1 MNRTA
6 DIPRHM
12 GAYQETDDDFIDLS
26 RLFRAILHYKWGI
39 IGLGFILALMAGL
52 LVFSMEPVYRATASI
67 ALESQEANVVSVE
80 EVYSLGA
87 GNYQYT
93 QTQFE
98 ILKSRNLAERV
109 VRRLQLHKHPTFLPD
124 EEKTEP
130 WFDFDLKS
138 LLPARE
144 QEPPIQLTQE
154 EMDEQAIQWITSDIS
169 GSLSVSPVEFS
180 FIVYISYES
189 TNRELAAQIVN
200 AVAEEFISGN
210 LETRLSGTLQATD
223 WLGER
228 LADLKLNLRASEQ
241 ALQDFRDQEGL
252 VDVEGVTG
260 LGGAE
265 LRSLSHRL
273 EEVSKARI
281 EAQNIKEEVQ
291 DMRNAS
297 TEQLMTIPAVLQH
310 QLIRELKSEHV
321 RALRKADELAKR
333 YGVLHPKMI
342 AAQSDL
348 TAASKEL
355 NREVR
360 KVVSG
365 ISREYEVALRNE
377 NQLRETWKSR
387 KSEMQDFNRIEFQ
400 LEELQRD
407 VDTNRQLY
415 DIFFTRIKSV
425 SETGG
430 FEKPHARVLDRALA
444 PNYPVKPNKKLS
456 IILAFMLG
464 LMLGCGVAILL
475 DILDNTISS
484 PDDVQEK
491 LGVALLGVVPK
502 VKRDKKGGFEQFWEN
517 TQSHYAEAIRTI
529 RTGIVLSGLDSPAK
543 IILVTST
550 VQGEG
555 KSTTALNL
563 GAALGQMEK
572 TLIIGGDLRRPSLA
586 RECSLAP
593 NHQGLS
599 HFVSG
604 AAKLEDC
611 IEYLSDMNVHVM
623 PAGVIPPNPLEMISS
638 KKFVASLQYLKE
650 RYQRIIIDSAPVQA
664 VSDALI
670 LASYADSIIYVV
682 NADSTSAT
690 LAQKGIASMQA
701 SNGNITG
708 VVLNLVDSKKAGK
721 YYQFEDYYQ
730 ADESA

>member
-1 MNRTA
+1 MSRIR
-6 DIPRHM
+6 DIPPQLS
-12 GAYQETDDDFIDLS
+12 ANQVSEDDFIDLS
-26 RLFRAILHYKWGI
+26 RLLRAILLYKWGI
-39 IGLGFILALMAGL
+39 LGLGFIVALLAGL

-109 VRRLQLHKHPTFLPD
+109 VRRLELHKHPTFLPD
-124 EEKTEP
+124 EEQAEP
-130 WFDFDLKS
+130 WFDFDFKS

-144 QEPPIQLTQE
+144 KEPPIQLTQDE
-154 EMDEQAIQWITSDIS
+154 LDEQAIQWITGDIS
-169 GSLSVSPVEFS
+169 GNLSVSPVEFS

-189 TNRELAAQIVN
+189 INRELAAQIVN

-210 LETRLSGTLQATD
+210 LETRLLGTLQATD

-228 LADLKLNLRASEQ
+228 LADLKLNLRASEH

-265 LRSLSHRL
+265 LRSLSNRL
-273 EEVSKARI
+273 EEVNKARI
-281 EAQNIKEEVQ
+281 EAENIKEEVQ
-291 DMRNAS
+291 GMRNAS
-297 TEQLMTIPAVLQH
+297 TEQLMTIPAVLRH

-321 RALRKADELAKR
+321 RSQRKVDELGKR
-333 YGVLHPKMI
+333 YGLLHPKMI

-348 TAASKEL
+348 TAATKEL
-355 NREVR
+355 SREVR

-365 ISREYEVALRNE
+365 ISREYEVALKNE
-377 NQLRETWKSR
+377 QQLRETWESR

-444 PNYPVKPNKKLS
+444 PNYPVKPNKKLTV
-456 IILAFMLG
+456 ILAFILG
-464 LMLGCGVAILL
+464 LMLGCGVSILL

-491 LGVALLGVVPK
+491 LGVPLLGVIPK
-502 VKRDKKGGFEQFWEN
+502 AKRDKSGEFERFWEN
-517 TQSHYAEAIRTI
+517 TQSHYAEAIRTV
-529 RTGIVLSGLDSPAK
+529 RTGIVLSGLDD
-543 IILVTST
+543 
-550 VQGEG
+550 
-555 KSTTALNL
+555 LNCS
-563 GAALGQMEK
+563 G
-572 TLIIGGDLRRPSLA
+572 RR
-586 RECSLAP
+586 
-593 NHQGLS
+593 
-599 HFVSG
+599 
-604 AAKLEDC
+604 
-611 IEYLSDMNVHVM
+611 
-623 PAGVIPPNPLEMISS
+623 
-638 KKFVASLQYLKE
+638 
-650 RYQRIIIDSAPVQA
+650 
-664 VSDALI
+664 
-670 LASYADSIIYVV
+670 
-682 NADSTSAT
+682 
-690 LAQKGIASMQA
+690 
-701 SNGNITG
+701 
-708 VVLNLVDSKKAGK
+708 
-721 YYQFEDYYQ
+721 
-730 ADESA
+730 

>member
-6 DIPRHM
+6 DISRHM
-12 GAYQETDDDFIDLS
+12 GAYQDTDDDFIDLG

-109 VRRLQLHKHPTFLPD
+109 VRRLELHKHPTILPD

-154 EMDEQAIQWITSDIS
+154 ELDEQAIQWITSDIS

-200 AVAEEFISGN
+200 AVAEEFINGN

-321 RALRKADELAKR
+321 RSLRKVDELAKR

-348 TAASKEL
+348 TAATKEL

>member
-1 MNRTA
+1 MSRIR
-6 DIPRHM
+6 DIPPQLS
-12 GAYQETDDDFIDLS
+12 ANQVSEDDFIDLS
-26 RLFRAILHYKWGI
+26 RLLRAILLYKWGI
-39 IGLGFILALMAGL
+39 LGLGFIVALLAGL

-109 VRRLQLHKHPTFLPD
+109 VRRLELHKHPTFLPD
-124 EEKTEP
+124 EEQAEP
-130 WFDFDLKS
+130 WFDFDFKS

-144 QEPPIQLTQE
+144 KEPPIQLTQDE
-154 EMDEQAIQWITSDIS
+154 LDEQAIQWITGDIS
-169 GSLSVSPVEFS
+169 GNLSVSPVEFS

-189 TNRELAAQIVN
+189 INRELAAQMVN

-210 LETRLSGTLQATD
+210 LETRLLGTLQATD

-228 LADLKLNLRASEQ
+228 LADLKLNLRASEH

-265 LRSLSHRL
+265 LRSLSNRL
-273 EEVSKARI
+273 EEVNKARI
-281 EAQNIKEEVQ
+281 EAENIKEEVQ
-291 DMRNAS
+291 GMRNAS
-297 TEQLMTIPAVLQH
+297 TEQLMTIPAVLRH

-321 RALRKADELAKR
+321 RSQRKVDELGKR
-333 YGVLHPKMI
+333 YGLLHPKMI

-348 TAASKEL
+348 TAATKEL
-355 NREVR
+355 SREVR

-365 ISREYEVALRNE
+365 ISREYEVALKNE
-377 NQLRETWKSR
+377 QQLRETWESR

-444 PNYPVKPNKKLS
+444 PNYPVKPNKKLTV
-456 IILAFMLG
+456 ILAFILG
-464 LMLGCGVAILL
+464 LMLGCGVSILL

-491 LGVALLGVVPK
+491 LGVPLLGVIPK
-502 VKRDKKGGFEQFWEN
+502 AKRDKSGEFERFWEN
-517 TQSHYAEAIRTI
+517 TQSHYAEAIRTV

-604 AAKLEDC
+604 AAKLEEC

-690 LAQKGIASMQA
+690 LAQKGIASMRA
-701 SNGNITG
+701 ANGNVTG
-708 VVLNLVDSKKAGK
+708 VVLNLVDAKKAGK

-730 ADESA
+730 SDVPA

>member
-1 MNRTA
+1 MSRIR
-6 DIPRHM
+6 DIPPQLS
-12 GAYQETDDDFIDLS
+12 ANQVSEDDFIDLS
-26 RLFRAILHYKWGI
+26 RLLRAILLYKWGI
-39 IGLGFILALMAGL
+39 LGLGFIVALLAGL

-109 VRRLQLHKHPTFLPD
+109 VRRLELHKHPTFLPD
-124 EEKTEP
+124 EEQAEP
-130 WFDFDLKS
+130 WFDFDFKS

-144 QEPPIQLTQE
+144 KEPPIQLTQDE
-154 EMDEQAIQWITSDIS
+154 LDEQAIQWITGDIS
-169 GSLSVSPVEFS
+169 GNLSVSPVEFS

-189 TNRELAAQIVN
+189 INRELAAQIVN

-210 LETRLSGTLQATD
+210 LETRLLGTLQATD

-228 LADLKLNLRASEQ
+228 LADLKLNLRASEH

-265 LRSLSHRL
+265 LRSLSNRL
-273 EEVSKARI
+273 EEVNKARI
-281 EAQNIKEEVQ
+281 EAENIKEEVQ
-291 DMRNAS
+291 GMRNAS
-297 TEQLMTIPAVLQH
+297 TEQLMTIPAVLRH

-321 RALRKADELAKR
+321 RSQRKVDELGKR
-333 YGVLHPKMI
+333 YGLLHPKMI

-348 TAASKEL
+348 TAATKEL
-355 NREVR
+355 SREVR

-365 ISREYEVALRNE
+365 ISREYEVALKNE
-377 NQLRETWKSR
+377 QQLRETWESR

-444 PNYPVKPNKKLS
+444 PNYPVKPNKKLTV
-456 IILAFMLG
+456 ILAFILG
-464 LMLGCGVAILL
+464 LMLGCGVSILL

-491 LGVALLGVVPK
+491 LGVPLLGVIPK
-502 VKRDKKGGFEQFWEN
+502 AKRDKSGEFERFWEN
-517 TQSHYAEAIRTI
+517 TQSHYAEAIRTV

-604 AAKLEDC
+604 AAKLEEC

-690 LAQKGIASMQA
+690 LAQKGIASMRA
-701 SNGNITG
+701 ANGNVTG
-708 VVLNLVDSKKAGK
+708 VVLNLVDAKKAGK

-730 ADESA
+730 SDVPA